1 MTQAAIDIVF
11 PTILV
16 IGGTLILMGIL
27 QASIK
32 LVGILVKEVQKAV
45 SAYENDGDH

>member
-1 MTQAAIDIVF
+1 MTEAAIYIVF

-16 IGGTLILMGIL
+16 IGGTLIFMGIL

-32 LVGILVKEVQKAV
+32 LVGMLVKEVQKAA
-45 SAYENDGDH
+45 SSYEDEEAS